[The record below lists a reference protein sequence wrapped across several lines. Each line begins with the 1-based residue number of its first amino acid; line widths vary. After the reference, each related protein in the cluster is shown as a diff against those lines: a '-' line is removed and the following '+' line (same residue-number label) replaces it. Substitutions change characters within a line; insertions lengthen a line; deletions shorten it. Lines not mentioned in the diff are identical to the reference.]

1 MRPIILDM
9 NEMSDSSEIYESRP
23 HPFFTIFIYMIL
35 TMVIIAGVWAACFEL
50 DIVVKGTGMIT
61 AREATS
67 VVTNTYAGAITKCNI
82 ADGQKVEKGDI
93 LYEIEA
99 KDLDLQLNH
108 YQEQQ
113 QEYVDRIEMLEGYM
127 TWLSD
132 SDTDM
137 GSYFSNPY
145 YEEYAARQKIIMLQ
159 KELTQSNFD
168 SQKSAYD
175 AKLAS
180 GSSMLQYYEDEIN
193 KLNQLSIGIRTRVN
207 SFEATDSYYYAKL
220 NNYITQYNNTVA
232 QYDATLKTLQRE
244 LDDAKKALDDA
255 KNDINSAEDTIRK
268 AEQEINAA
276 KDRIAKAQ
284 KLSAKTVTVSMPIA
298 LAGGRY
304 VSVKFLTEQESIQQ
318 TVQVEEEVAVPE
330 LEEVVDLQAEEPT
343 EEPQVVEL
351 QELKETEESSQEHV
365 VPATESQNEQTA
377 SEELLEVKEE
387 NVETEAVTA
396 STEQETNSDTY
407 QEQEEKQEVVESST
421 ETKTEESIQVVDTSA
436 DEALIERLRVQ
447 IATAESKKATAET
460 KKETQEGV
468 IQAKQDAIITTT
480 LQKKTALSNLE
491 TETIAGIEASILSYQ
506 QNMLAT
512 HGTQVETQSA
522 QNNML
527 EQGVGNSTENAI
539 QTEIQTVSVELSNL
553 KLKQKEIESK
563 IAELNNGVENTVVK
577 APMSGVINL
586 NQELVEGNYLAS
598 GTQVMTVIPDEED
611 GFLVKSYI
619 NNQDI
624 AKIQNHMDVKYEV
637 AAYPSS
643 EYGTMTGEVE
653 FVSAD
658 LKANSEDGSAY
669 YVVETSIDNTNL
681 YNETGDKLDLKVGM
695 YCETKII
702 VEQKSVLK
710 ILLQKINL
718 LD

>member
-93 LYEIEA
+93 LYEVEA
-99 KDLDLQLNH
+99 KDLDLQLEN

-113 QEYVDRIEMLEGYM
+113 VENNNRIEMLEGYM

-132 SDTDM
+132 NSVDM
-137 GSYFSNPY
+137 SSYFSNPY

-232 QYDATLKTLQRE
+232 QYDATLATLQRE
-244 LDDAKKALDDA
+244 LDDAKKALEDA
-255 KNDINSAEDTIRK
+255 KKDINSAEDTIRK

-284 KLSAKTVTVSMPIA
+284 QLSAKTVTVSMPIA
-298 LAGGRY
+298 LAGGRDI
-304 VSVKFLTEQESIQQ
+304 SVKCLTEQESEQQ
-318 TVQVEEEVAVPE
+318 TVQVEEEVA
-330 LEEVVDLQAEEPT
+330 DLQVA
-343 EEPQVVEL
+343 EEPQVIEL
-351 QELKETEESSQEHV
+351 QELKETEESSQEQV
-365 VPATESQNEQTA
+365 VSVTEIQSEQA
-377 SEELLEVKEE
+377 VSEELSKVPEE
-387 NVETEAVTA
+387 MIETESATA
-396 STEQETNSDTY
+396 SMEQETSVETY

-421 ETKTEESIQVVDTSA
+421 ETETEESIQVVDTSA
-436 DEALIERLRVQ
+436 DEALIESLKAE
-447 IATAESKKATAET
+447 IAAAETKKATAEA
-460 KKETQEGV
+460 KKETQENV
-468 IQAKQDAIITTT
+468 IQTKQDTITTTT

-506 QNMLAT
+506 QNMLSA

-527 EQGVGNSTENAI
+527 EQGTTNSTENAI

-553 KLKQKEIESK
+553 KDKQKELEGK
-563 IAELNNGVENTVVK
+563 IAELQNGVENTVVK

-619 NNQDI
+619 DNQDI

>member
-1 MRPIILDM
+1 MRPIILDI

-35 TMVIIAGVWAACFEL
+35 TMVIIAGVWAACFKL

-67 VVTNTYAGAITKCNI
+67 VITNTYAGAITKCNI
-82 ADGQKVEKGDI
+82 VDGQKVEKGDI

-99 KDLDLQLNH
+99 KDLDLQLDH
-108 YQEQQ
+108 YQGQQ
-113 QEYVDRIEMLEGYM
+113 QETVNRIEMLEGYM

-137 GSYFSNPY
+137 SSYFSNPY

-207 SFEATDSYYYAKL
+207 SFEAKDSYYYAKL

-284 KLSAKTVTVSMPIA
+284 QLSAKTVTVSMPIA

-304 VSVKFLTEQESIQQ
+304 VSVKFLANQESMQQ
-318 TVQVEEEVAVPE
+318 TVQVEQEVNVPE
-330 LEEVVDLQAEEPT
+330 LEEAAEEPQIV
-343 EEPQVVEL
+343 EP

-365 VPATESQNEQTA
+365 VPATEIQSEQTI
-377 SEELLEVKEE
+377 SEELLEVEDI
-387 NVETEAVTA
+387 VETESETA

-468 IQAKQDAIITTT
+468 IQAKQDAITTTT

-527 EQGVGNSTENAI
+527 EQGIGNSTENAI

-619 NNQDI
+619 DNQDI
-624 AKIQNHMDVKYEV
+624 AKIQNHMEVKYEV

-658 LKANSEDGSAY
+658 LKANREDGSAY
-669 YVVETSIDNTNL
+669 YVVETSIDSMNL

-702 VEQKSVLK
+702 VEQKSILK

>member
-1 MRPIILDM
+1 MRPIILDI

-35 TMVIIAGVWAACFEL
+35 TMVIIAGVWAACFKL
-50 DIVVKGTGMIT
+50 DIVVKGTGMII

-82 ADGQKVEKGDI
+82 TDGQKVEKGDV

-99 KDLDLQLNH
+99 KDLDVQLDK

-113 QEYVDRIEMLEGYM
+113 TENVDRIEMLEGYM

-132 SDTDM
+132 NNTDM
-137 GSYFSNPY
+137 SVYVLNPY

-175 AKLAS
+175 AKLTS

-284 KLSAKTVTVSMPIA
+284 QLSAKTVTVSMPIA

-304 VSVKFLTEQESIQQ
+304 VPVKFLANQESTQQ
-318 TVQVEEEVAVPE
+318 TVLVEQEVD
-330 LEEVVDLQAEEPT
+330 VVDLQIEEAAEEK
-343 EEPQVVEL
+343 QIAEL
-351 QELKETEESSQEHV
+351 QELKETQESSQEHV
-365 VPATESQNEQTA
+365 VFATESQSEQTV
-377 SEELLEVKEE
+377 SEELLEVKES
-387 NVETEAVTA
+387 VETDPVTA
-396 STEQETNSDTY
+396 SS
-407 QEQEEKQEVVESST
+407 EQEETQEVVESST
-421 ETKTEESIQVVDTSA
+421 ETKTEDSIQEVDTSA
-436 DEALIERLRVQ
+436 DEALIQKLQTE
-447 IATAESKKATAET
+447 IATAEAKKSTAEA
-460 KKETQEGV
+460 KKETQEQL
-468 IQAKQDAIITTT
+468 IQTKQDAITTTT

-527 EQGVGNSTENAI
+527 EQGIGNSTENAI
-539 QTEIQTVSVELSNL
+539 QTEIQTVSVELGNL

-586 NQELVEGNYLAS
+586 NQELVEGNYLAT

-619 NNQDI
+619 DNQDI

-669 YVVETSIDNTNL
+669 YVVETSIDSMNL
-681 YNETGDKLDLKVGM
+681 YNEKGDKLDLKVGM

-702 VEQKSVLK
+702 VEQKSILK